1 MLSDSDCRQN
11 TFPSIHI
18 CNVSGASRIYYGNV
32 VFIVVSSNFY
42 NLTCVRMQYC
52 VSNNVTI
59 LVIVYLA
66 LLLRNLINIGQRD
79 VVILKIRILI
89 ERAAFVCKSRFH
101 RVGQSVETFTNR
113 HESVNTDFAKFT
125 KQRWFHDKVPGTRKR
140 SFGSS
145 PRIIITVL
153 GCNRRI
159 IARAE
164 NIKKR
169 VYFIRVSVVYYTTS
183 HIFAQI
189 SNPAVFRDPVTKSTS
204 VPLGRLFKLVYAS
217 LHTVCYNARQDLCE
231 QSTTSV

>member
-1 MLSDSDCRQN
+1 MISDSDCRHN
-11 TFPSIHI
+11 TLPSIHI
-18 CNVSGASRIYYGNV
+18 CDVSGAPRIYYGDV

-42 NLTCVRMQYC
+42 NLTCVRMQHC
-52 VSNNVTI
+52 ISNNVTM

-89 ERAAFVCKSRFH
+89 ERAAFVCQSCLN

-125 KQRWFHDKVPGTRKR
+125 EQRWLHGKVPGTRKH

-153 GCNRRI
+153 SCNRRI

-164 NIKKR
+164 NIKNGI
-169 VYFIRVSVVYYTTS
+169 YFIRVSVVYYTAS
-183 HIFAQI
+183 NIFAQI
-189 SNPAVFRDPVTKSTS
+189 SDPAVFRDPITKSTS
-204 VPLGRLFKLVYAS
+204 VPLGGLFELVYAPF
-217 LHTVCYNARQDLCE
+217 HTVCYNARQDLCE
-231 QSTTSV
+231 QSTTGV